1 MNICIDIG
9 NSGIKTG
16 IFNISKEL
24 IWFQYSNDLNYEIL
38 KEKTQDFEVFS
49 GIVSSTR
56 ETDIN
61 DFISNIP
68 NVTWTFL
75 NEFCPVPIRNK
86 YLSPKTLG
94 RDRLAAAVGAF
105 SLFPNDHVLIIDV
118 GTCITYDIVLKGG
131 VYLGGNISPGWKMRL
146 KAMHVFT
153 EKLPMPEAEINK
165 NVIGRSTYEAMQNGA
180 YWGTICELRSFIELL
195 ENNYTQLKLL
205 MTGGDAVFF
214 SNKLNTN
221 VTLRPNLVIEGLNE
235 IKIYNAGK

>member
-24 IWFQYSNDLNYEIL
+24 IWFQYSNDLNYDLL
-38 KEKTQDFEVFS
+38 KKIIQDFEVFS

-56 ETDIN
+56 EIDIR
-61 DFISNIP
+61 DFLLNIP
-68 NVTWTFL
+68 NVSWTLL
-75 NEFCPVPIRNK
+75 NEFCPVPIRNN
-86 YLSPKTLG
+86 YLSPDTLG
-94 RDRLAAAVGAF
+94 KDRLAAAVGAF
-105 SLFPNDHVLIIDV
+105 SLFPEDHILIIDV

-131 VYLGGNISPGWKMRL
+131 IYIGGNISPGWRMRL

-153 EKLPMPEAEINK
+153 EKLPMPQAEIHK
-165 NVIGRSTYEAMQNGA
+165 NIIGRSTVEAMQNGA
-180 YWGTICELRSFIELL
+180 YWGTICELTSFIELMGT
-195 ENNYTQLKLL
+195 NYSQLKLL

-214 SNKLNTN
+214 SNNLNTN